1 MFYILL
7 SSIYQDKTPKG
18 LLACIKSA
26 LNIIDDTVKKNTFQ
40 ILFLL
45 FLFSFPF
52 SIKAQQE
59 VAPKNDDSG
68 LVRFEVLA
76 SKIENNHRVKLYFK
90 PEWFGEKLF
99 KESLAQRNLEEC
111 LSILKHETAFNILK
125 MNADAYVF
133 VPVEIRNYTNKKNRE
148 GILLIG
154 EVSQYTKNAKAVIS
168 GKISDVYTGKPL
180 KAAIV
185 SIDELKITST
195 TDQDGNYKFIL
206 PVGSYDLALN
216 YPGFEEDNRKISVY
230 GNGIVDFEMSEKTIR
245 LKELVVN
252 DKAANLNIV
261 SSQMS
266 AIKLN
271 AKNIRELPLFLGVKD
286 VIKSIKLLPGIQS
299 TGEFGTGFYV
309 RGGGQDQNLIL
320 LEEVPLFNSAHA
332 FGLISAINSD
342 AVDNFTLL
350 KSGIPAKYGE
360 RVSSVMDIRM
370 GSNAE
375 KPSFKGGIGLMD
387 TRLNLDLPL
396 LNKKVYLQVG
406 ARTSYSNWLLR
417 QMPDPDLKNS
427 SVSFYDINALLTV
440 KFNPKNKLTLFGYL
454 SDDKYGLSNAYQYHY
469 DNTMGSL
476 QFAHQFSPKLNATF
490 MAGTSR
496 YRNDIAEADTLKRT
510 EAYKVNS
517 SISYQNTKL
526 DFNWLPNEQHKVN
539 FGLNAILYN
548 VQPGIMIPFDTLSEI
563 PSLTTQKEKAL
574 EMAVYISDNLN
585 ILPQLN
591 ADFGLRLSRYT
602 YLGPNSV
609 LMFQP
614 NAAHTAG
621 NIADTLRYAKNEIV
635 NSYTSLEPRISMRY
649 TLDDVSSLK
658 FSYNRISQFV
668 NLVSNT
674 SVMSPTDVYKMSS
687 PNVKP
692 VICNQFALG
701 YFRNL
706 NDNVLEASVEI
717 YYKKLNNIL
726 EYRNGAE
733 ILMNSSLE
741 KDLLIASGYNYG
753 VEFYLKKNTGKLT
766 GWASYTYSRSMRHTT
781 SPYVTDQING
791 NTYYPSAGDQ
801 PHNLVFV
808 GNYHLTRRWWVSG
821 TFNYSTGKPVTL
833 PELKYD
839 FNGSQFI
846 YYSDRNKYRMP
857 NYHRMDIAITH
868 DESIRLKKK
877 WKGSWTFSVLN
888 LYAQKN
894 PYSVFYKSSSNSKL
908 NLNPTFSLYRMY
920 IIEKPIPTIT
930 YNFTF

>member
-1 MFYILL
+1 
-7 SSIYQDKTPKG
+7 
-18 LLACIKSA
+18 LACKKST
-26 LNIIDDTVKKNTFQ
+26 IYITDDTVKKNTLK
-40 ILFLL
+40 ILFIL
-45 FLFSFPF
+45 FLFSFHF
-52 SIKAQQE
+52 SIKAQQVE
-59 VAPKNDDSG
+59 APINDNSG
-68 LVRFEVLA
+68 LVRFDVLA
-76 SKIENNHRVKLYFK
+76 SKIESAYHVRIYYKS
-90 PEWFGEKLF
+90 EWFGEKLF
-99 KESLAQRNLEEC
+99 KESLAQRTLEEC
-111 LSILKHETAFNILK
+111 LAIIKHEADLNILK
-125 MNADAYVF
+125 MNTDVYVF
-133 VPVEIRNYTNKKNRE
+133 VPIEVRNYTYRKNKE

-154 EVSQYTKNAKAVIS
+154 EVSNYDKSSKAIIS
-168 GKISDVYTGKPL
+168 GKISNVYTGKPL
-180 KAAIV
+180 KGAKV
-185 SIDELKITST
+185 SIDELKISST

-216 YPGFEEDNRKISVY
+216 YPGFEEDNRKISVF

-245 LKELVVN
+245 LKELVVY
-252 DKAANLNIV
+252 DKAANINIV

-266 AIKLN
+266 SIKLN
-271 AKNIRELPLFLGVKD
+271 AKNIRELPLFLGEKD
-286 VIKSIKLLPGIQS
+286 VLKSIKLLPGIQS

-320 LEEVPLFNSAHA
+320 LEDVPLFNSAHA

-370 GSNAE
+370 GSNSE
-375 KPSFKGGIGLMD
+375 KSSFKGGIGLMD

-396 LNKKVYLQVG
+396 LNKKVHLQVG

-427 SVSFYDINALLTV
+427 SVRFYDINALLTI
-440 KFNPKNKLTLFGYL
+440 KLNPKNKLTLFGYY
-454 SDDKYGLSNAYQYHY
+454 SDDKYGLTNAYQYHY

-476 QFAHQFSPKLNATF
+476 QFAHQFSTKLNATF

-496 YRNDIAEADTLKRT
+496 YRNDIAESDTLKPT

-517 SISYQNTKL
+517 SISYQNSKL
-526 DFNWLPNEQHKVN
+526 DFNWSPNEQHKVN
-539 FGLNAILYN
+539 FGLNAVLYN
-548 VQPGIMIPFDTLSEI
+548 VQPGIMIPYDTLSEI
-563 PSLTTQKEKAL
+563 VSQTTQKEKAL
-574 EMAVYISDNLN
+574 EMAAYISDNIN
-585 ILPQLN
+585 ILPLLS
-591 ADFGLRLSRYT
+591 ADFGVRLSRYT
-602 YLGPNSV
+602 YLGLNSV
-609 LMFQP
+609 LMFNP
-614 NAAHTAG
+614 NAAHTAA
-621 NIADTLRYAKNEIV
+621 NITDTLRYANNEIV
-635 NSYTSLEPRISMRY
+635 NWYTSLEPRLSMRY

-658 FSYNRISQFV
+658 FSYNRISQFI

-674 SVMSPTDVYKMSS
+674 SVMSPTDVYKLSS

-701 YFRNL
+701 YFRNF
-706 NDNVLEASVEI
+706 NDNVLEASVEL

-733 ILMNSSLE
+733 ILMNNSLE
-741 KDLLIASGYNYG
+741 KDLLNASGYNYG
-753 VEFYLKKNTGKLT
+753 MEFYLKKNTGKLT

-781 SPYVTDQING
+781 SPYVIDQING
-791 NTYYPSAGDQ
+791 NEYYPSACDQ
-801 PHNLVFV
+801 PHNIVFV
-808 GNYHLTRRWWVSG
+808 GNYHLTRRWWLSG

-839 FNGSQFI
+839 FNGSQYI

-888 LYAQKN
+888 IYAQKN

-908 NLNPTFSLYRMY
+908 NINPSFNLYRMY

>member
-1 MFYILL
+1 M
-7 SSIYQDKTPKG
+7 KN
-18 LLACIKSA
+18 
-26 LNIIDDTVKKNTFQ
+26 NIFK
-40 ILFLL
+40 ILFLF
-45 FLFSFPF
+45 FLFSFHV
-52 SIKAQQE
+52 SLKAQQAE
-59 VAPKNDDSG
+59 APKKDISG
-68 LVRFEVLA
+68 LIKFDVLA
-76 SKIENNHRVKLYFK
+76 SRIEQRHRVRLYFN
-90 PEWFGEKLF
+90 PEWFGSKLF
-99 KESLAQRNLEEC
+99 RESIAERTLDEC
-111 LSILKHETAFNILK
+111 LAIVKYEAELTILK
-125 MNADAYVF
+125 MNSNDYVF
-133 VPVEIRNYTNKKNRE
+133 VPIEVRNYSYKKNRE

-154 EVSQYTKNAKAVIS
+154 EISNLGKTTKATIT
-168 GKISDVYTGKPL
+168 GKISDVYSGKPL
-180 KAAIV
+180 KEAKV
-185 SIDELKITST
+185 SIDELNVFSIT
-195 TDQDGNYKFIL
+195 DKEGNYKFTV

-216 YPGFEEDNRKISVY
+216 YPGFEEDNRKISVF

-261 SSQMS
+261 GSQMS

-320 LEEVPLFNSAHA
+320 LEDVPLFNSAHA

-360 RVSSVMDIRM
+360 RASSVMDIRM
-370 GSNAE
+370 GSNSE

-396 LNKKVYLQVG
+396 FNKKVHLQVG

-427 SVSFYDINALLTV
+427 SVRFYDVNALLTI
-440 KFNPKNKLTLFGYL
+440 KFNPKDKLTLFGYY
-454 SDDKYGLSNAYQYHY
+454 SDDKYGLINAYQYHY
-469 DNTMGSL
+469 DNTLGSL
-476 QFAHQFSPKLNATF
+476 QFSHQFNNKFNATF

-496 YRNDIAEADTLKRT
+496 YRNDIAESDSLKPT

-526 DFNWLPNEQHKVN
+526 DFNWMPNDRHKVN
-539 FGLNAILYN
+539 FGLNAVLYN
-548 VQPGIMIPFDTLSEI
+548 VQPGIMIPYDTLSEI
-563 PSLTTQKEKAL
+563 ALQTTQKEKAL
-574 EMAVYISDNLN
+574 EMAAYISDNIN
-585 ILPQLN
+585 ILPQLS

-609 LMFQP
+609 LLFQP

-621 NIADTLRYAKNEIV
+621 NITDTLRYAKNEIV
-635 NSYTSLEPRISMRY
+635 HSYTSLEPRFSMRY

-658 FSYNRISQFV
+658 FSYNRISQFI

-674 SVMSPTDVYKMSS
+674 SVMSPTDVYKLSS

-692 VICNQFALG
+692 VICNQFAVG
-701 YFRNL
+701 YFRNFS
-706 NDNVLEASVEI
+706 DNALEGSVEL
-717 YYKKLNNIL
+717 YYKKLSNIL

-733 ILMNSSLE
+733 ILMNNSLE
-741 KDLLIASGYNYG
+741 KDLLNASGYNYG

-766 GWASYTYSRSMRHTT
+766 GWASYTFSRSLRHTT
-781 SPYVTDQING
+781 SPYIIDQINK
-791 NTYYPSAGDQ
+791 NKYYPSACDQ
-801 PHNLVFV
+801 PHNFVLV
-808 GNYHLTRRWWVSG
+808 GNYHLTRRWWLSG

-839 FNGSQFI
+839 FNGSQYI

-888 LYAQKN
+888 LYAQRN
-894 PYSVFYKSSSNSKL
+894 PYSVFYKSTSNSKL
-908 NLNPTFSLYRMY
+908 NLNPTFNLYRMY

>member
-1 MFYILL
+1 M
-7 SSIYQDKTPKG
+7 
-18 LLACIKSA
+18 
-26 LNIIDDTVKKNTFQ
+26 KKNTLK
-40 ILFLL
+40 ILFIL
-45 FLFSFPF
+45 FLFSFHF

-59 VAPKNDDSG
+59 KAPINDNSG
-68 LVRFEVLA
+68 LVRFDVLA
-76 SKIENNHRVKLYFK
+76 SKIESAYHVRIYYKS
-90 PEWFGEKLF
+90 EWFGEKLF
-99 KESLAQRNLEEC
+99 KESLAQRTLEEC
-111 LSILKHETAFNILK
+111 LAIIKHEADLNILK
-125 MNADAYVF
+125 MNTDVYVF
-133 VPVEIRNYTNKKNRE
+133 VPIEVRNYTYRKNKE

-154 EVSQYTKNAKAVIS
+154 EVSNYDKSSKAIIY
-168 GKISDVYTGKPL
+168 GKISNVYTGKPL
-180 KAAIV
+180 KGAKV
-185 SIDELKITST
+185 SIDELKISST

-216 YPGFEEDNRKISVY
+216 YPGFEEDNRKISVF

-252 DKAANLNIV
+252 DKAANINIV

-266 AIKLN
+266 SIKLN
-271 AKNIRELPLFLGVKD
+271 AKNIRELPLFLGEKD
-286 VIKSIKLLPGIQS
+286 VLKSIKLLPGIQS

-320 LEEVPLFNSAHA
+320 LEDVPLFNSAHA

-350 KSGIPAKYGE
+350 KSGIPTKYGE

-370 GSNAE
+370 GSNSE
-375 KPSFKGGIGLMD
+375 KPSLKGGIGLMD

-396 LNKKVYLQVG
+396 LNKKVHLQVG

-427 SVSFYDINALLTV
+427 SVSFYDINALLTI
-440 KFNPKNKLTLFGYL
+440 KFNPKNKLTLFGYY
-454 SDDKYGLSNAYQYHY
+454 SDDKYGLTNAYQYHY

-476 QFAHQFSPKLNATF
+476 QFAHQFSSKLNATL
-490 MAGTSR
+490 MTGTSR
-496 YRNDIAEADTLKRT
+496 YRNDIAESDTLKPT

-517 SISYQNTKL
+517 SISYQNSKL
-526 DFNWLPNEQHKVN
+526 DFNWSPNEQHKVN
-539 FGLNAILYN
+539 FGLNAVLYN
-548 VQPGIMIPFDTLSEI
+548 IQPGIMIPYDTLSEI
-563 PSLTTQKEKAL
+563 VSQTTQKEKAL
-574 EMAVYISDNLN
+574 EMAAYISDNIN
-585 ILPQLN
+585 ILPLLS
-591 ADFGLRLSRYT
+591 ADFGVRLSRYT

-609 LMFQP
+609 LMFNP

-621 NIADTLRYAKNEIV
+621 NITDTLRYAKNEIV
-635 NSYTSLEPRISMRY
+635 NWYTSLEPRLSMRY

-658 FSYNRISQFV
+658 FSYNRISQFI

-674 SVMSPTDVYKMSS
+674 SVMSPTDVYKLSS

-701 YFRNL
+701 YFRNF
-706 NDNVLEASVEI
+706 NDNVLEASVEL

-733 ILMNSSLE
+733 ILMNNSLE
-741 KDLLIASGYNYG
+741 KDLLNASGYNYG
-753 VEFYLKKNTGKLT
+753 MEFYLKKNSGKLT

-781 SPYVTDQING
+781 SPYVIDQING
-791 NTYYPSAGDQ
+791 NEYYPSACDQ
-801 PHNLVFV
+801 PHNFVFV
-808 GNYHLTRRWWVSG
+808 GNYHLTRRWWLSG

-839 FNGSQFI
+839 FNGSQYI

-888 LYAQKN
+888 IYAQKN

-908 NLNPTFSLYRMY
+908 NINPSFNLYRMY